1 MTARPLLLQRA
12 VQAAQLISA
21 ALGAFL
27 SYDFGMA
34 IGGLPMGLLMAANG
48 AFFGTIMVGALADLI
63 WRDRLT
69 ASSGRRG
76 SSG

>member
-1 MTARPLLLQRA
+1 MTDPNLLRRRL
-12 VQAAQLISA
+12 VQAAQGLFA
-21 ALGAFL
+21 AVGAFV
-27 SYDFGMA
+27 SYDFGMT

-48 AFFGTIMVGALADLI
+48 AFFGTIMVGALADLL